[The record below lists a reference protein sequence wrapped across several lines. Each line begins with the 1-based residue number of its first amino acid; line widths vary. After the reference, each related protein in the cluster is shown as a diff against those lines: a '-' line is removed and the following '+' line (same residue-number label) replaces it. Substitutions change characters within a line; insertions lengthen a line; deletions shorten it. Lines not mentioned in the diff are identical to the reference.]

1 MYWCPTHVNRQNS
14 ILYFQ
19 STVHTTYFLLHTN
32 LFLYSHE
39 YECYRARF
47 CAFYNEYSQ
56 NRSWRHRD
64 SNLLCLL
71 AFRLFQMAQ
80 AWIRQAPAGALLY
93 ELLQLPGAFL
103 CFLQTYLLNQV
114 LTAAWKI
121 RSVCKIFLLL
131 NVYLDISVFLIW
143 SGIFIQN
150 TCSCSNYSLL

>member
-1 MYWCPTHVNRQNS
+1 MLIGKTVFCISKALCILLISFS
-14 ILYFQ
+14 IPICFCIHMNMNATGLDSVHFIM
-19 STVHTTYFLLHTN
+19 STAKT
-32 LFLYSHE
+32 E
-39 YECYRARF
+39 A
-47 CAFYNEYSQ
+47 A
-56 NRSWRHRD
+56 WHRD

-150 TCSCSNYSLL
+150 ICSCSNYSLL